1 MSEPT
6 DAKPSREPLR
16 RHSVNALERVIED
29 QRTKLSQAHAVLK
42 CLYEVL
48 LHAEGGDA
56 VPYAEAA
63 HLTARLLEES
73 IERLDPQRLKPLIQ
87 GASAPASY
95 QPREEKLTL
104 TGEGGD
110 QVRDSANVVYM
121 H

>member
-6 DAKPSREPLR
+6 DAKPVRNPLR
-16 RHSVNALERVIED
+16 QHSVNALERVIED

-48 LHAEGGDA
+48 LHAEGRDA

-63 HLTARLLEES
+63 HLTARLLAES
-73 IERLDPQRLKPLIQ
+73 IDRLDPLRLKPLID
-87 GASAPASY
+87 GASAPASH
-95 QPREEKLTL
+95 PPKEEKPGPA
-104 TGEGGD
+104 GEGGD